1 VILKRHNLDGRV
13 LISSLQRN
21 KVETIAMELKS
32 FSVNISGTMGF
43 DFAQVTHG
51 GIKLNSLSH
60 LTMRLKSNKHIFLCG
75 EILNVD
81 GPCGGYNLQWAWT
94 SGILA
99 AKGVIKSIEGEETNE
114 V

>member
-1 VILKRHNLDGRV
+1 
-13 LISSLQRN
+13 
-21 KVETIAMELKS
+21 
-32 FSVNISGTMGF
+32 
-43 DFAQVTHG
+43 
-51 GIKLNSLSH
+51 
-60 LTMRLKSNKHIFLCG
+60 MRLKSNKHIFLCG